1 MLSQWGKA
9 IVLCSV
15 LGGLCLP
22 VHANTTPVE
31 NAAASPTAQSGAQSA
46 AQPAVAIPS
55 AVDLS
60 TTERLVRV
68 ALLLPLRSETLH
80 AAADAVRAGFQAA
93 HEREKDGIAISIVE
107 TGDSAQDTLAGYQN
121 ASAQNDIV
129 VGPLSRTGATA
140 VVQSGVVNRPTIA
153 LTPPDISGNGDAAQP
168 QARLPQQML
177 VVGLSIEDEAR
188 QIAEWAGRENVSGKA
203 FALFTKSPWQRRA
216 AKAFELYWQQQGRE
230 VELVELVSMDGFLNG
245 RALMQLDKDIE
256 TGEPPVLFLA
266 LDTRQARQVRAVIG
280 NDVQM
285 YGTSQ
290 LNPFALS
297 DRHTDER
304 IVEMDGTRLI
314 DIPWQLQADHP
325 AVMVYPRLVVDADQ
339 KRSADMER
347 LYALGIDA
355 YRVAREI
362 AADHTNFE
370 LDGVTGK
377 LSVQFEKDIAH
388 FERTAQQAVYREGS
402 VVPASE

>member
-1 MLSQWGKA
+1 MLSLWRKA
-9 IVLCSV
+9 AVLFGV

-22 VHANTTPVE
+22 VHANTTPGE
-31 NAAASPTAQSGAQSA
+31 AATSSTAQA
-46 AQPAVAIPS
+46 PVAVPS

-60 TTERLVRV
+60 STERLVRV
-68 ALLLPLRSETLH
+68 ALLLPLRSETLRT
-80 AAADAVRAGFQAA
+80 AAEAVRAGFQAA
-93 HEREKDGIAISIVE
+93 HEREKDGIAISIIE
-107 TGDSAQDTLAGYQN
+107 TGDSPQDTLAGYQN

-140 VVQSGVVNRPTIA
+140 VAQSGAVNRPTIA
-153 LTPPDISGNGDAAQP
+153 LAPPDIAGNPDAS
-168 QARLPQQML
+168 QARPPQQML
-177 VVGLSIEDEAR
+177 VVGLSIEEEAR

-230 VELVELVSMDGFLNG
+230 VEMVELVSMDGFLNG
-245 RALMQLDKDIE
+245 RSLMQLKKDIE
-256 TGEPPVLFLA
+256 SGTPPVLFLA
-266 LDTRQARQVRAVIG
+266 LDARQARQVRAVIG
-280 NDVQM
+280 NDAQM

-297 DRHTDER
+297 ERHAEER
-304 IVEMDGTRLI
+304 TVEMDGTRLL

-339 KRSADMER
+339 RRSADMER

-355 YRVAREI
+355 YRVAREL
-362 AADHTNFE
+362 ATDHTNFE

-377 LSVQFEKDIAH
+377 LSVQFEKGHTH
-388 FERTAQQAVYREGS
+388 FERTVQQAVYREGS

>member
-1 MLSQWGKA
+1 MVRLWRKA
-9 IVLCSV
+9 FALCSV

-22 VHANTTPVE
+22 VHANTTPGE
-31 NAAASPTAQSGAQSA
+31 PAATPLPAQA
-46 AQPAVAIPS
+46 PVAVPS

-60 TTERLVRV
+60 STERLVRV
-68 ALLLPLRSETLH
+68 ALLLPLRSDILRS
-80 AAADAVRAGFQAA
+80 AAEAVRAGFQAA
-93 HEREKDGIAISIVE
+93 HEREKEGIAISIVE
-107 TGDSAQDTLAGYQN
+107 TGDSAQDTLAGYRA
-121 ASAQNDIV
+121 ASAQHDIV

-140 VVQSGVVNRPTIA
+140 VVQGGAVNRPTIA
-153 LTPPDISGNGDAAQP
+153 LAAPDVAANGDAAQRP
-168 QARLPQQML
+168 PQQML
-177 VVGLSIEDEAR
+177 VVGLSIEEEAR
-188 QIAEWAGRENVSGKA
+188 QIAEWAGRENIAGKA

-216 AKAFELYWQQQGRE
+216 AKAFEYYWQQQGRE
-230 VELVELVSMDGFLNG
+230 VEMVELVSMDGFLNG
-245 RALMQLDKDIE
+245 RALMQLKKDIE
-256 TGEPPVLFLA
+256 PGTPPVLFLA
-266 LDTRQARQVRAVIG
+266 LDARQARQVRAIMG
-280 NDVQM
+280 NDAQM

-297 DRHTDER
+297 ER
-304 IVEMDGTRLI
+304 PPEELTVEMDGTRLL

-339 KRSADMER
+339 SRSADMER

-362 AADHTNFE
+362 AANHTNFE

-377 LSVQFEKDIAH
+377 LSVQFDKDHAH
-388 FERTAQQAVYREGS
+388 FERTAQPAVYREGS

>member
-9 IVLCSV
+9 VVLCGL

-31 NAAASPTAQSGAQSA
+31 SAAASSA
-46 AQPAVAIPS
+46 TPPAAAVAS

-60 TTERLVRV
+60 TTARLGRG

-93 HEREKDGIAISIVE
+93 HEREKDGIAISIIE

-121 ASAQNDIV
+121 ASAQHDIV

-140 VVQSGVVNRPTIA
+140 VVQSGAVNRPTIA
-153 LTPPDISGNGDAAQP
+153 LTPPDVAGNGDPTQA
-168 QARLPQQML
+168 QARLPRQML
-177 VVGLSIEDEAR
+177 VMGLSVEDEAR
-188 QIAEWAGRENVSGKA
+188 QVAEWAGRDNVAGKA
-203 FALFTKSPWQRRA
+203 FALSTKSPWQRRA

-230 VELVELVSMDGFLNG
+230 IELVELVSMDGFLNG
-245 RALMQLDKDIE
+245 RALMQLKKEIE
-256 TGEPPVLFLA
+256 LGKPSVLFLA

-280 NDVQM
+280 NDVPM

-297 DRHTDER
+297 DRHADDR
-304 IVEMDGTRLI
+304 IVEMDGLRLI

-325 AVMVYPRLVVDADQ
+325 AVMVYPRLVVDAGQ

-362 AADHTNFE
+362 AADHTSFE

-377 LSVQFEKDIAH
+377 LIVQFEKDATH